1 MSVGRPTVLPRDP
14 IFPLLLPTPP
24 QPHPVPYQKSTNLD
38 NVRRRRNLEKEM
50 DELSDEENELE
61 DMNSLVRNRG
71 FGFLIPIG
79 RTVTQQEERNDA
91 DDESDESSS
100 EEGEALHP
108 WAKTTATTT
117 PVKILMLPWR
127 IWMEMR
133 RRTQTKTRWPTMK
146 MNTKKSPQTFDHPLY
161 AMYHRSKFK
170 IPSQEQDAGD
180 SDFLC
185 GFQAWPYIYTV
196 IAGPAGAYWTRT

>member
-38 NVRRRRNLEKEM
+38 NVIRRRNLEKEM

-61 DMNSLVRNRG
+61 DMNLLVRNRG
-71 FGFLIPIG
+71 FNFLIPIG

-100 EEGEALHP
+100 EEGGGAVSVGEDDGDNDSGQDLDAS
-108 WAKTTATTT
+108 
-117 PVKILMLPWR
+117 
-127 IWMEMR
+127 MEDMDGDEEED
-133 RRTQTKTRWPTMK
+133 TDEDEMA
-146 MNTKKSPQTFDHPLY
+146 DDEDEY
-161 AMYHRSKFK
+161 EEE
-170 IPSQEQDAGD
+170 PSD
-180 SDFLC
+180 
-185 GFQAWPYIYTV
+185 V
-196 IAGPAGAYWTRT
+196 